1 MTSDA
6 DAMRDGIFWL
16 ASYPKSGNTWFR
28 SFLTA
33 LLRGGDTIDINALAA
48 NMIASSR
55 SWLDDVLGFDTADL
69 RHDEIDALRGHVYG
83 WRDGPAGVSYHKTHD
98 AYRQAS
104 DQAPA
109 FFGGRSLGA
118 LYFIRNPLDVA
129 LSYAH
134 HNGTSV
140 DRAIADMADPQY
152 GLCRPTRRLLP
163 QVRQHMGSWS
173 QHVLGWVDDS
183 DCGCLVLRYE
193 DMHTDALATFTKA
206 AQFLGLSADAAAI
219 ARAVRASA
227 FAALREQESVHGF
240 GERPAGQSQFF
251 RQGQSGTWR
260 TQLTDAQI
268 WQILSD
274 HAPVMRR
281 FAYLDDAGTPL

>member
-1 MTSDA
+1 MTSDTE
-6 DAMRDGIFWL
+6 AMRDGIFWL

-33 LLRGGDTIDINALAA
+33 LLCGGDTIDINALAA
-48 NMIASSR
+48 TMIASSR

-83 WRDGPAGVSYHKTHD
+83 WRDGPAAVSYHKTHD
-98 AYRQAS
+98 AYRHAS

-140 DRAIADMADPQY
+140 DRAIADMADPRY
-152 GLCRPTRRLLP
+152 GLCCPTRRLLP

-173 QHVLGWVDDS
+173 QHVLGWVDGS
-183 DCGCLVLRYE
+183 DCDCLVLRYE
-193 DMHTDALATFTKA
+193 DMHADALVTFSKA
-206 AQFLGLSADAAAI
+206 AQFLGLTADAASI
-219 ARAVRASA
+219 DRAVRASA
-227 FAALREQESVHGF
+227 FAALRAQESVRGF
-240 GERPAGQSQFF
+240 DERPAGQSHFF
-251 RQGQSGTWR
+251 RQGQSGAWR
-260 TQLTDAQI
+260 TQLTDAQVQ
-268 WQILSD
+268 QILSD
-274 HAPVMRR
+274 HAAVMRR
-281 FAYLDDAGTPL
+281 FAYLDDTGTPL